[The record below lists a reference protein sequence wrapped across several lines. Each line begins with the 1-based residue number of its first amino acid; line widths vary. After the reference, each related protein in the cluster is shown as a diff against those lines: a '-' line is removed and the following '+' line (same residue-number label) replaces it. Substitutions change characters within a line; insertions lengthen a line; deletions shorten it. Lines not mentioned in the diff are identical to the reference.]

1 MATFHPSG
9 CHRSF
14 ASRMIDAVCLIV
26 MVVLSLSLSL
36 SLLSFQSV
44 LSSICSYMTVCI
56 SRVWT
61 KCSQLLLE
69 QENVKKR
76 MRMPIGPVLLEAQ
89 VRAADRDNDTW
100 WELTFVKGEEQNH
113 CMI

>member
-1 MATFHPSG
+1 MLG
-9 CHRSF
+9 
-14 ASRMIDAVCLIV
+14 
-26 MVVLSLSLSL
+26 
-36 SLLSFQSV
+36 
-44 LSSICSYMTVCI
+44 SICSYMTVCI

-76 MRMPIGPVLLEAQ
+76 MRMPIEPVLLEAQ

-100 WELTFVKGEEQNH
+100 WELTFVNVDFAQVQSLLESIPHVTCVKGKNK
-113 CMI
+113 ITA

>member
-1 MATFHPSG
+1 MLG
-9 CHRSF
+9 
-14 ASRMIDAVCLIV
+14 
-26 MVVLSLSLSL
+26 
-36 SLLSFQSV
+36 
-44 LSSICSYMTVCI
+44 SICSYMTVCI

-76 MRMPIGPVLLEAQ
+76 MRMPIEPVLLEAQ

-100 WELTFVKGEEQNH
+100 WELTFVNMDFAQVQSLLKSVPHVTCVEEKNK
-113 CMI
+113 ITA